1 MSEPSGAIDPGAK
14 REALHLSRRQGTHTR
29 PRACQRRDRAFNL
42 CVPAP
47 FGQSRFHRTRRIGEG
62 ALLRYVVHRLLLMV
76 PTLLAI
82 SLITFV
88 IIQLPPGDYLT
99 SYMAELQA
107 QGETLQGSKIEYLR
121 ELYGLDKPWW
131 QQYLVW
137 LGGLFRGDFGY
148 SFEYDM
154 PVSDVVGDRLFLTF
168 VVSFAT
174 ILFTWV
180 VSFPIGVYSATH
192 KYSAGD
198 HALTFI
204 GFLGLATPNFLL
216 ALVLLYLANVVFGTS
231 IGGLMDPQYLDQ
243 PMSWAKFLSV
253 LEHLWVP
260 VVVIGTSG
268 TAGMIRRLRANLL
281 DELQKPYVVTAK
293 AKGLP
298 PFKAL
303 MKYPLRMSLNP
314 FIADIGN
321 LLPQVISGAAI
332 VSIVL
337 SLPTTGPLLLRAL
350 QTQDMYLAG
359 SFLMLLALFTVIGVL
374 LSDIALAALD
384 PRIRFGGGQ
393 QR

>member
-1 MSEPSGAIDPGAK
+1 M
-14 REALHLSRRQGTHTR
+14 
-29 PRACQRRDRAFNL
+29 
-42 CVPAP
+42 
-47 FGQSRFHRTRRIGEG
+47 
-62 ALLRYVVHRLLLMV
+62 LRYVVHRLLIMV

-88 IIQLPPGDYLT
+88 IIQLPPGDYLE
-99 SYMAELQA
+99 SYIAELQA
-107 QGETLQGSKIEYLR
+107 QGERITGAKIDYLR
-121 ELYGLDKPWW
+121 QTYGLDRPWW
-131 QQYLVW
+131 QQYLIW
-137 LGGLFRGDFGY
+137 LGGLLRGDLGY

-154 PVSDVVGDRLFLTF
+154 PVNAVVGDRIFLSF

-174 ILFTWV
+174 ILFTWA

-192 KYSAGD
+192 KYSVGD

-216 ALVLLYLANVVFGTS
+216 ALVLLYVANVWFGTS

-243 PMSWAKFLSV
+243 PMSWGKFLSV
-253 LEHLWVP
+253 LEHLWIP
-260 VVVIGTSG
+260 VIVIGTAG

-293 AKGLP
+293 AKGLH
-298 PFKAL
+298 PFRAL
-303 MKYPLRMSLNP
+303 CKYPLRMALNP

-321 LLPQVISGAAI
+321 LLPQIISGAAI

-337 SLPTTGPLLLRAL
+337 SLPTTGPMLLRAL

-359 SFLMLLALFTVIGVL
+359 SFLMLLALMTVIGVL
-374 LSDIALAALD
+374 LSDLALAVLD
-384 PRIRFGGGQ
+384 PRIRFEGGLA
-393 QR
+393 R